1 MTEHTTT
8 DDRVWVASTFS
19 AGNNIYHTDPECTNL
34 QMSKSTREAD
44 REQMDR
50 KGARECK
57 YCSGEVTR
65 STQSEGLT
73 ANGFDARRFNVP
85 PTGGDE

>member
-1 MTEHTTT
+1 MSDGET
-8 DDRVWVASTFS
+8 VWIASTYN
-19 AGNNIYHTDPECTNL
+19 AGNNIYHTDPECHNFK
-34 QMSKSTREAD
+34 MSKSGREISI
-44 REQMDR
+44 EQVRR

-85 PTGGDE
+85 PTEGYE